1 MAMKLRIKETAERLG
16 IMNAKQLRDYT
27 GLGMGTCYQLWDGSA
42 RGIQF
47 DTLNTLCNSLQ
58 VGPAMLF
65 EYTPDVEPQAGASS
79 PAQGD
84 NPKQA
89 RRSHSGSAKTKRE
102 SKQARAAVVTG

>member
-1 MAMKLRIKETAERLG
+1 MSVKLRIKEVSERLG
-16 IMNAKQLRDYT
+16 IMNAKQLRDFT

-65 EYTPDVEPQAGASS
+65 EYTPDVEPEESTPHSS
-79 PAQGD
+79 ESSKIG
-84 NPKQA
+84 
-89 RRSHSGSAKTKRE
+89 RRSSGPAKSKRA
-102 SKQARAAVVTG
+102 SKQARAAVAIG